1 MTNKSQQKTAKRV
14 ARHARIRSKVAGTAL
29 KPRLAVFKSN
39 VALYAQ
45 LINDDA
51 GTTMAA
57 ADSRKAKGA
66 NLTEKAAVVGNTIA
80 EAAKKAGVEAVV
92 FDRGGFRYQGAIA
105 ALAESARAAGL
116 KF

>member
-80 EAAKKAGVEAVV
+80 EAAKAGVEAVV